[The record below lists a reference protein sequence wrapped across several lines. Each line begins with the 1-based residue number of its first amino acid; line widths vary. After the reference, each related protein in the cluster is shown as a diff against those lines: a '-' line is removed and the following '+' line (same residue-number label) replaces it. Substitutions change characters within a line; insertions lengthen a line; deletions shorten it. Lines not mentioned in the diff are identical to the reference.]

1 MVRDAKGRYVNEERE
16 AERYRVSEILTSA
29 ESSRVSLDF
38 LQRNG
43 AIEDTEGR
51 TMLIL
56 IDQLRTTGQRFS

>member
-1 MVRDAKGRYVNEERE
+1 MRKEGTSTRREKQNGTEFLRY
-16 AERYRVSEILTSA
+16 LTSA
-29 ESSRVSLDF
+29 ELSRVSLDF

-43 AIEDTEGR
+43 AIKDTEGR